1 LVIRDGDSLSSLFL
15 KHKNMKT
22 YENVTCRDDFKAK
35 ESYLRERY
43 HFLSESAMN
52 SLIKNHAI
60 KKPKPKKSD
69 LEE

>member
-1 LVIRDGDSLSSLFL
+1 
-15 KHKNMKT
+15 MKT